1 MRWRQLLS
9 IVLVMALLAGTG
21 GPALAAPV
29 TSYQRERVGD
39 LTYRFRITGRDYEV
53 RVGGVKRTTYTV
65 PGGKTSRTYLTEGLG
80 DRPISL
86 NEAAGVAVRA
96 AHGAPAGSRGV
107 QEQIFSIWN
116 STVAKG
122 KFIAGAIRDV
132 WRAYNTYDDGRYMT
146 IEDRYEAWK
155 KMGFY
160 DRYNEKQI
168 KFINQKVIPI
178 VRAAKAVQG
187 ILGSVLVGA
196 GYATLAASALAIA
209 GITAPAWAVAG
220 GIAVVVGG
228 AAALTVVKN
237 YQRHRAGQ
245 NMMATNRAAN
255 LTGAIA
261 GGAFGGGM
269 FLPSRDPGY
278 PNNWWTL
285 RNAREALAYAREL
298 GAQGRTGAAG
308 TAARFGL
315 RNLGRFLK
323 GSLAG
328 LLGGWLVGN
337 ATSSLIRAENLGTIP
352 LPGQTVATVWVP
364 GAVEQ
369 PSLGLIIDPDM
380 WLREYKLKVRLVD

>member
-9 IVLVMALLAGTG
+9 IVLVIALLAGVS

-86 NEAAGVAVRA
+86 NEAAGVAMRA
-96 AHGAPAGSRGV
+96 AHGVPAGSRGV

-116 STVAKG
+116 STVVKG

-132 WRAYNTYDDGRYMT
+132 WRAYNTHDDGRYMT

-160 DRYNEKQI
+160 DRYNETQI
-168 KFINQKVIPI
+168 KFINQRVIPI

-187 ILGSVLVGA
+187 VLGSVLVGA
-196 GYATLAASALAIA
+196 GYATLAASALAVA

-220 GIAVVVGG
+220 GIALVVGG
-228 AAALTVVKN
+228 AAAATVVSNIK
-237 YQRHRAGQ
+237 RHRAGK
-245 NMMATNRAAN
+245 NMMATNKAAN
-255 LTGAIA
+255 LTGAIT
-261 GGAFGGGM
+261 GGAFAGGM
-269 FLPSRDPGY
+269 FLRPADPSWGS
-278 PNNWWTL
+278 NWWTL
-285 RNAREALAYAREL
+285 RTAREALAYAGEL
-298 GAQGRTGAAG
+298 GAQGRTRAAG
-308 TAARFGL
+308 TMARYGL

-323 GSLAG
+323 GSLSG
-328 LLGGWLVGN
+328 LLGGWLVSN

-352 LPGQTVATVWVP
+352 LPGQTVETVWVP
-364 GAVEQ
+364 GQQATQTQRLV
-369 PSLGLIIDPDM
+369 IDP
-380 WLREYKLKVRLVD
+380 EYWSRVFDLEVRLVK